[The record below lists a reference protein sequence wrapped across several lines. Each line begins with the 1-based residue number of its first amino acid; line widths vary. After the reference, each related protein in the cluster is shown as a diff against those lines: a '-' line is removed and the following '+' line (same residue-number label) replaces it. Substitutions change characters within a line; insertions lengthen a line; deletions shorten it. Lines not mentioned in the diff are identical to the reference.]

1 MSAEAANH
9 PLLMEGSLDE
19 AVRSDATDSH
29 AGTRSGRFTS
39 LQIAAFALAV
49 GGIIAL
55 AIGWFGV
62 SDKVEVWE
70 QLPYLISGGLGGAVL
85 IGLGITAFVANEHA
99 EDRRVSADLEARI
112 TQMETKLGAMMN
124 RRLDELEMAVAA
136 ELDDLSARVNGTRAR
151 T

>member
-9 PLLMEGSLDE
+9 PLLLEASLDE
-19 AVRSDATDSH
+19 ADTGEATDRPGSP
-29 AGTRSGRFTS
+29 GGRFTS
-39 LQIAAFALAV
+39 LQMTAFALAV
-49 GGIIAL
+49 GGIVAL

-85 IGLGITAFVANEHA
+85 IGFGITAYVANEHA
-99 EDRRVSADLEARI
+99 EDRRTQTDLEARI
-112 TQMETKLGAMMN
+112 GLMEAKLGAMMN

-136 ELDDLSARVNGTRAR
+136 ELDDLAARVNGTRAR
-151 T
+151 S

>member
-9 PLLMEGSLDE
+9 PLLLEGSLDE
-19 AVRSDATDSH
+19 TVRRDAAEAH
-29 AGTRSGRFTS
+29 AGVRGGRFTS
-39 LQIAAFALAV
+39 LQITAFALAA
-49 GGIIAL
+49 GGVIAL

-85 IGLGITAFVANEHA
+85 VGLGITAYVANEHA
-99 EDRRVSADLEARI
+99 EDRRVSADLEARVAL
-112 TQMETKLGAMMN
+112 MEAKLGTMIN

-136 ELDDLSARVNGTRAR
+136 EFDELSARVNGARAR
-151 T
+151 S